1 MPANVRDRL
10 RRITSRQNALLKEI
24 RQAFSRGERTE
35 SGLVAVEGLKTID
48 EAIRC
53 GLKVHAVVFS
63 DSGTARAE
71 HLLPQIPAKAEA
83 VVVDDGI
90 FASLTA
96 ANTPQGVAAL
106 VELPQ
111 ATLEEILSASEPLI
125 VAVVGLQD
133 PGNLGTI
140 IRSAE
145 AFGAAGLVLC
155 EGTVS
160 LFNPKVI
167 RASAA
172 SAFRL
177 KVTQTKFADLAA
189 SAHAH
194 NIKLIGTSSH
204 QGSPLPEAHLRG
216 PAAVVI
222 GNEGAG
228 LPRSVL
234 DSLDATV
241 TIPHSTDV
249 ESLNAAM
256 AASLILYEA
265 SRQRRT
271 FL

>member
-10 RRITSRQNALLKEI
+10 RRITSRQNSLLKEI
-24 RQAFSRGERTE
+24 RQSFTRNERTDGG
-35 SGLVAVEGLKTID
+35 SVAIEGVKTID

-53 GLKVHAVVFS
+53 GLKIHAVVFS

-83 VVVDDGI
+83 AVVDDGI
-90 FASLTA
+90 FTSLTA
-96 ANTPQGVAAL
+96 TNTPQGVAAL
-106 VELPQ
+106 VEFPQ
-111 ATLEEILSASEPLI
+111 VALEQILSVPEPL
-125 VAVVGLQD
+125 VVVVVGLQD

-160 LFNPKVI
+160 LFNPKTI

-172 SAFRL
+172 SVFRL
-177 KVTQTKFADLAA
+177 KIAHSKFADFSEAA
-189 SAHAH
+189 GAH
-194 NIKLIGTSSH
+194 NLKRIGTSSH
-204 QGSPLPEAHLRG
+204 QGSPLPEAQLRG
-216 PAAVVI
+216 SAAIVV
-222 GNEGAG
+222 GNEGSG
-228 LPRSVL
+228 LPKSVL

-241 TIPHSTDV
+241 TIPHSPHV

-265 SRQRRT
+265 ARQRRT